1 MSVLD
6 TVRQTLLADAT
17 ASNSKATAKAAWD
30 DLRPSAPAIAALK
43 ETEIR
48 REIGDVIAK
57 AYTANTLPAG
67 WEGILIVWGLFFS
80 LPAVGSAK
88 AGQTVWNRLLASKKS
103 ADVLRALLAG
113 AQDQNAAWARLTEG
127 QSNNGETPAQREVRI
142 ATERATSQ
150 LAACQLALVTTP
162 ADQRTVAQQQL
173 VALVVA
179 LSKSL

>member
-1 MSVLD
+1 MSVLE
-6 TVRQTLLADAT
+6 TVRVTLLADAT
-17 ASNSKATAKAAWD
+17 ASNSKANAKQAWD
-30 DLRPSAPAIAALK
+30 DLRPVAPAIASLK
-43 ETEIR
+43 ENEIR
-48 REIGDVIAK
+48 KEIGDVVSK

-80 LPAVGSAK
+80 LPAIGSAK

-103 ADVLRALLAG
+103 AEVLRGLLAG
-113 AQDQNAAWARLTEG
+113 ATDQNAAWARLTEG
-127 QSNNGETPAQREVRI
+127 SSSNGETPAQREVRV

-162 ADQRTVAQQQL
+162 PDQRTPAQQQL